1 MKLCMNCDAILCLKQ
16 PISLLYSMLGYTGE
30 CTYVHVHVY
39 EQYLHING
47 IPRSV
52 PRILTYIHVFIKLI
66 HSLGVFI

>member
-1 MKLCMNCDAILCLKQ
+1 MEGPLIACSMGRGGLGTR
-16 PISLLYSMLGYTGE
+16 LYSMLGYTGE
-30 CTYVHVHVY
+30 CTYVHVH